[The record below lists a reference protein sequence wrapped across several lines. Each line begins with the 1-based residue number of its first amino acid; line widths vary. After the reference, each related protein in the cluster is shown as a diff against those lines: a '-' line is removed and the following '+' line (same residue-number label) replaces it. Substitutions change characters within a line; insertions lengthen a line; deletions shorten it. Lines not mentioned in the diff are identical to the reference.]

1 MYGRILKG
9 ETMQFYQRI
18 KETRDDKDIGQ
29 KDIASLLNITQQQY
43 SLYETGR
50 RKLPA
55 EMIPIICKR
64 LNVSSDYLFGL
75 PKNLEWPR

>member
-18 KETRDDKDIGQ
+18 KDTRDDKDIGQ

-43 SLYETGR
+43 SLYETGK